1 MEYFKA
7 QPIEV
12 FAVDRDFVRLTGSLP
27 YTSLIWHRRYYSP
40 GEYQMQLPAD
50 IYSPDWA
57 YIVCWDRPETG
68 FVNKVQ
74 FDDTARTPDG
84 RDMVTVSGFF
94 LEHMLYDVQFLVEE
108 TGTKE
113 IEIKMPTNP
122 NRGIGSTGYKPKLYY
137 STVLGEYVHEDIE
150 TGKIVDQ
157 EGNQVAFGG
166 LQEIDYEYNG
176 KVTPDAITRPDGTT
190 VDAVWNDQ
198 YMSYWTDDGETMHR
212 EGWATAGTG
221 DHGKTYE
228 IVQSFNGRYFF
239 KYNDD
244 TIVMATGVA
253 KNDDNLWGAQFR
265 KWLHGPKTMTVEVKG
280 PWQRT
285 EVGEPEKVGDS
296 VQLVA
301 EWVSRFYGGNML
313 VLEPDIEGE
322 QMALDLSLKELGEVV
337 YSTLQRYEAAPRIQ
351 YDFINNTTA
360 FSVWRGDDLTQSANT
375 GEVELLPDG
384 YTALEY
390 IESTGTQWIGTGF
403 TPDSNTRVIC
413 SCAPMVA
420 TAGWDSISSYIF
432 GIGDIESNTY
442 DCYMA
447 AGKWSAIYGT
457 QINEEAESTPVGQEV
472 TIDFNANHVL
482 ITSGEAVVLDHEFA
496 VSSFTC
502 PSQLKL
508 LRIERDNATGYFGK
522 ARIMS
527 CSIYDNGVPART
539 FVPARRESD
548 GAVGL
553 FDVLNG
559 QFYGNS
565 GTGSFIAGPD
575 VPVEEKGGRWSVFS
589 STWGNMYGYSA
600 STDDSNLK
608 NTCYVLYDYEEP
620 DSFDENGYPTV
631 TEVWGFN
638 EDQLWSVQGY
648 EIPYHVN
655 QGYITVTTGDDTDTR
670 KETALDKR
678 SEKPEC
684 DSEWSR
690 ERYDEKP
697 TFTTDMKSIYEGYQ
711 KSLEDA
717 GKTLLATEYGVVNNL
732 DTGTLD
738 TSAYITDYDLGDVV
752 DWAVEPLGVS
762 KEARITE
769 VEEIY
774 ESSRCEVRLTI
785 GDSLLTFS
793 KKIRR
798 G

>member
-57 YIVCWDRPETG
+57 YIICWDRPETG

-74 FDDTARTPDG
+74 YDDTAHTPDG

-157 EGNQVAFGG
+157 EGNQVSFGG
-166 LQEIDYEYNG
+166 LQEVDYEYNG
-176 KVTPDAITRPDGTT
+176 KVTPGAITRPDGTK
-190 VDAVWNDQ
+190 VDGVWNDQ
-198 YMSYWTDDGETMHR
+198 YMSYWTDDGKTMHR

-253 KNDDNLWGAQFR
+253 KNDDNLYGARFR
-265 KWLHGPKTMTVEVKG
+265 RWLHGPKTMTVEVKG

-285 EVGEPEKVGDS
+285 GIGEPEKVGDS

-301 EWVSRFYGGNML
+301 EWVSRFYGGNMM
-313 VLEPDIEGE
+313 VIEPDIEGE
-322 QMALDLSLKELGEVV
+322 RMALDLSLKELGEVV

-375 GEVELLPDG
+375 GEVALLPDG

-390 IESTGTQWIGTGF
+390 IESTGTQWINTGF
-403 TPDSNTRVIC
+403 TPDSNTRFTGELLV
-413 SCAPMVA
+413 
-420 TAGWDSISSYIF
+420 T
-432 GIGDIESNTY
+432 E
-442 DCYMA
+442 
-447 AGKWSAIYGT
+447 GT
-457 QINEEAESTPVGQEV
+457 QIEYLFGCRGDSSSGWSGCVGILVKSGDSFRSDYGGIDGV
-472 TIDFNANHVL
+472 TIDGAKRGERYILDKDRETCNLGPYSVTNGAMSFS
-482 ITSGEAVVLDHEFA
+482 SGLNMYLFGCNEAGQALYLA
-496 VSSFTC
+496 SMRLWSF
-502 PSQLKL
+502 
-508 LRIERDNATGYFGK
+508 
-522 ARIMS
+522 
-527 CSIYDNGVPART
+527 SIYDNGSKVRD
-539 FVPARRESD
+539 FIPARRESD
-548 GAVGL
+548 GAIGM

-559 QFYGNS
+559 KFHGNS

-575 VPVEEKGGRWSVFS
+575 IPVEEKGGRWSVFS

-638 EDQLWSVQGY
+638 EDQQWSVQGY
-648 EIPYHVN
+648 EIPHHTN

-690 ERYDEKP
+690 EQYDEKP
-697 TFTTDMKSIYEGYQ
+697 TFTTDMKSTYEDFQ

-717 GKTLLATEYGVVNNL
+717 GKTYLATEYCVVNNL

-738 TSAYITDYDLGDVV
+738 TSRYITDYDLGDVV
-752 DWAVEPLGVS
+752 DWAVEPLGIS

-769 VEEIY
+769 VEEVY

-785 GDSLLTFS
+785 GDALLTFS